1 MNENP
6 LKMKKHIYL
15 FNEGSRA
22 AVYGIGTY
30 IRQMITCLTSIEDLV
45 LHIVRLNSDVECFE
59 VVNSKNG
66 YEEINIPS
74 SLFSMGDRWKRHYRN
89 CWYLI
94 HSNMQIKKEE
104 PVYFLLNYTNHHLM
118 IPEIKKTFPSCQIT
132 FVIHSQNWCFA
143 LNGNIKQIQSLLKK
157 DKYTLNSKEQGILKS
172 FYNEKQAYELV
183 DRVIC
188 LSHFTENLLWKLYEI
203 SPDKTEVIYNG
214 LEEDIVYSST
224 TIRNDLKRQLGF
236 SEKEKIILYVG
247 RLDSIKGIKSL
258 IHSFI
263 SLISERKDCRLVLIG
278 DGDFST
284 YLKECNGYWDLI
296 TFTGRL
302 EKDQLYQFYQIADI
316 GILPSMHEQCSY
328 TAIEMM
334 MHGIPMIVST
344 STGLNEMIEENYNG
358 LHVPIKEHMNEV
370 EIDTNLLAKKI
381 IYLLQNPKKRK
392 QMGINARNYYE
403 KRYAIEIMR
412 TKMINFYNSLYK

>member
-132 FVIHSQNWCFA
+132 FVIHYQNWCFA

-358 LHVPIKEHMNEV
+358 LHVPIKEHMNEA

>member
-66 YEEINIPS
+66 YEEINFPS

-132 FVIHSQNWCFA
+132 FVIHYQNWCFA

>member
-22 AVYGIGTY
+22 AGYVIGTY

-132 FVIHSQNWCFA
+132 FVIHYQNWCFA

>member
-132 FVIHSQNWCFA
+132 FVIHYQNWCFA

-157 DKYTLNSKEQGILKS
+157 DKYTLNSKEQGIL
-172 FYNEKQAYELV
+172 
-183 DRVIC
+183 
-188 LSHFTENLLWKLYEI
+188 
-203 SPDKTEVIYNG
+203 
-214 LEEDIVYSST
+214 
-224 TIRNDLKRQLGF
+224 
-236 SEKEKIILYVG
+236 
-247 RLDSIKGIKSL
+247 
-258 IHSFI
+258 
-263 SLISERKDCRLVLIG
+263 
-278 DGDFST
+278 
-284 YLKECNGYWDLI
+284 
-296 TFTGRL
+296 
-302 EKDQLYQFYQIADI
+302 
-316 GILPSMHEQCSY
+316 
-328 TAIEMM
+328 
-334 MHGIPMIVST
+334 
-344 STGLNEMIEENYNG
+344 
-358 LHVPIKEHMNEV
+358 
-370 EIDTNLLAKKI
+370 
-381 IYLLQNPKKRK
+381 
-392 QMGINARNYYE
+392 
-403 KRYAIEIMR
+403 
-412 TKMINFYNSLYK
+412 NSLYN

>member
-1 MNENP
+1 M
-6 LKMKKHIYL
+6 
-15 FNEGSRA
+15 
-22 AVYGIGTY
+22 
-30 IRQMITCLTSIEDLV
+30 TSIEDLV

-132 FVIHSQNWCFA
+132 FVIHYQNWCFA

-412 TKMINFYNSLYK
+412 TKMIYFYNSLYK

>member
-132 FVIHSQNWCFA
+132 FVIHYQNWCFA

>member
-104 PVYFLLNYTNHHLM
+104 PVYFLLNYTKHHLM

-132 FVIHSQNWCFA
+132 FVIHYQNWCFA